1 MFSPGRGKTVSTVKA
16 IEQLLEH
23 DPNARIV
30 AWTLNDSDAADLI
43 TQKLMHLGATDV
55 FCVSSM
61 SRMFGDFTQMLHK
74 FSLNNENQAFV
85 MPTMESVLKYR
96 VVVSRTCVSAGTLP
110 GLGLKLG
117 HFAYIFIDKTG
128 QGKEPENTIPIKGF
142 ANKHANVVL
151 AGDLKQLCFVVHSR
165 LASL

>member
-1 MFSPGRGKTVSTVKA
+1 MPFTFPDLCVMFSPGRGKTVSTVKA

-96 VVVSRTCVSAGTLP
+96 VVVLSDMRLCWNPSR
-110 GLGLKLG
+110 LGLEARS
-117 HFAYIFIDKTG
+117 FR
-128 QGKEPENTIPIKGF
+128 
-142 ANKHANVVL
+142 
-151 AGDLKQLCFVVHSR
+151 VH
-165 LASL
+165 LH